1 MTDSSDALAL
11 PETFDFHGHAE
22 VLHAYVTPWT
32 GESGQAAFYRQIAQ
46 MDQRYTDAIEVQ
58 LASIRCP
65 VQLLW
70 GEEDQ

>member
-22 VLHAYVTPWT
+22 VQHAYVTPWT